1 MTSFALVHLRMH
13 VTGKVQGVWYRKS
26 TLQEAVRLN
35 LSGTVK
41 NLPDGSVL
49 IHVQGERTTLD
60 EFQAWCRIGPP
71 KASVA
76 DVEVEELPIAVYSG
90 FSIER

>member
-1 MTSFALVHLRMH
+1 MQSSAPVHLRIH

-49 IHVQGERTTLD
+49 IHVQGERTTLN
-60 EFQAWCRIGPP
+60 EFQAWCRIGPS
-71 KASVA
+71 KANVA
-76 DVEVEELPIAVYSG
+76 NVDVEELPIAVYFG

>member
-1 MTSFALVHLRMH
+1 MASLASIHLRIH

-26 TLQEAVRLN
+26 AWQEAVRLK

-49 IHVQGERTTLD
+49 VHAQGERTTLD
-60 EFQAWCRIGPP
+60 TFLAWCAVGPP
-71 KASVA
+71 LAIVA
-76 DVEVEELPIAVYSG
+76 NVEVEELGIGVYSG